1 MFKDKTTNRLILVF
15 LIIVG
20 LIILLGQ
27 CNNPNGEVKEVKT
40 TDTVYVPSVDTVR
53 SIPTL
58 VKTIETRIDSFIQ
71 YEVVENPITHEK
83 YNQLVDAAN
92 ELYRDHTNTK
102 IYSDTQNLKYGQLV
116 INDTVTRNE
125 LIGRSII
132 TDFKIPVVTNNIK
145 DKPKGE
151 LYFGFGGG
159 YNYRDSVVSFTPASL
174 LWKTK
179 KNVLVELD
187 WSIDTKGGKQVRAKV
202 YPFNRT
208 R

>member
-1 MFKDKTTNRLILVF
+1 VFKDKTTNRLILVF

-27 CNNPNGEVKEVKT
+27 CNNPKVVTNEIRVV
-40 TDTVYVPSVDTVR
+40 DTMWKHSVDTVR

-58 VKTIETRIDSFIQ
+58 VKTIETRVDSFIQ

-102 IYSDTQNLKYGQLV
+102 IYSDTQKLKYGQLV

-125 LIGRSII
+125 LIGRSVI
-132 TDFKIPVVTNNIK
+132 TDFKTPVITNNITA
-145 DKPKGE
+145 KPKGE
-151 LYFGFGGG
+151 LYYGFGGG